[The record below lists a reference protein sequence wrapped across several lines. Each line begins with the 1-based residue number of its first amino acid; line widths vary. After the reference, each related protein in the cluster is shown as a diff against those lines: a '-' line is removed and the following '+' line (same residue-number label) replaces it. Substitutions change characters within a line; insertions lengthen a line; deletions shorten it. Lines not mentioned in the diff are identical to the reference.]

1 MTYPLAVHA
10 QRQHGLWTR
19 AQAVAAGIR
28 PADIAARVT
37 SGEWVEVRSDVYMTA
52 MTVPDLTTDITAV
65 ALSVGGRLAF
75 SGPTAAYVRQ
85 FPGLPPP
92 VGIFAVIPLHR
103 RIDVSDCSIERS
115 RCFPTVVPRVG
126 CIPVLGRAD
135 TLITLAPHVPAETLL
150 DCAQELVRNNTLDL
164 DDIDDVLRRGR
175 SGSAALRHVLDELRP
190 GGDSRPERKL
200 YRALRR
206 AGVAGFELGWE
217 LQLPEGPTYWPDL
230 WHDEQAICVEVDG
243 VSVHGI
249 ASRMDDDRVRQ
260 NQLTIEHDVAV
271 PRFIPFRIDTDLDAV
286 VAELRTAVVKRAAK
300 VKEPRR
306 YIARRRTDSR

>member
-217 LQLPEGPTYWPDL
+217 LQLPRGRRTGPISGMT
-230 WHDEQAICVEVDG
+230 
-243 VSVHGI
+243 SRRS
-249 ASRMDDDRVRQ
+249 ASRS
-260 NQLTIEHDVAV
+260 TE
-271 PRFIPFRIDTDLDAV
+271 
-286 VAELRTAVVKRAAK
+286 
-300 VKEPRR
+300 
-306 YIARRRTDSR
+306 